1 MVVEVWAHECYAVL
15 AFFFYGVVVRKV
27 LKVFRAF
34 SAIGLNG
41 VFVEYINNIFKF

>member
-1 MVVEVWAHECYAVL
+1 MPCL
-15 AFFFYGVVVRKV
+15 RFFFYGVVVRKV

-41 VFVEYINNIFKF
+41 VFVEYVNNIFKF